1 MKFKRTQHLILALSL
16 TLTAVQMPAQ
26 TQDAANDPYQALVKR
41 EFGTAANELAAL
53 EKQIESSKPEEHPAI
68 EARLIGVLETPGAT
82 MPGKQFACQMLRLVG
97 SRKCVPSVAKLLV
110 DEQLSHM
117 ARIVLQGIND
127 PAADQAL
134 REALG
139 KTQGMVRI
147 GIINTL
153 GDRGESGLESGSLTA
168 LTGLL
173 ANGDQ
178 ATVNAVLEAI
188 GKIGGVKAAEALDKA
203 KVPDTAKATW
213 SQAYLR
219 SATGLTAK
227 GETARA
233 QKMYQ
238 VLQAGNYPSQ
248 VRAGA
253 FREIVFAQKE
263 QAVPMIVQAL
273 GSNDKLLRRAALA
286 AVIAVPGQAATAAF
300 ARQIAAQTPD
310 GKATLLD
317 ALAARGDG
325 EGLTELVNK
334 LAAGEDATVREAAL
348 NALGRL
354 GNASSV
360 PVLVAALKDTANG
373 ANAMRALA
381 GLRGEGVADSLIK
394 QVESGE
400 ASQRATLLG
409 VLADRKQIE
418 ALPVARKL
426 ANDTDTK
433 MRDAAVKVI
442 SALGTQDDL
451 QSFSDAILTKKTDGE
466 REALARAITAIG
478 SRLTDKAKRDDS
490 VLQSFTKADAPTKVQ
505 LLPVLMSFAGNQ
517 ALQATRGALAE
528 PGEVHKAAV
537 RALAQWPDPAP
548 LADLRTVAKTS
559 TDPVV
564 RVLAL
569 RGLIGMIGKS
579 GLKTEEKVQ
588 SFREAIELSTRPEE
602 KRQVLGEIGRVGHID
617 SLKIVEPFL
626 NEDNLKREALQA
638 YQQIAESLVDR
649 QPVVA
654 KEALQKV
661 VASTTDTG
669 LREKALAALARI
681 K

>member
-1 MKFKRTQHLILALSL
+1 MKFKRTQHLILALGL

-26 TQDAANDPYQALVKR
+26 AQDAVNDPYQALVKR

-53 EKQIESSKPEEHPAI
+53 EKQIESSKSEEHPAI
-68 EARLIGVLETPGAT
+68 EARLIAVIEAPGAT

-110 DEQLSHM
+110 DEKLSHM
-117 ARIVLQGIND
+117 ARIVMQGIND
-127 PAADQAL
+127 PTADQAL

-153 GDRGESGLESGSLTA
+153 GDRGEIGLESGSLTA
-168 LTGLL
+168 LAGLL
-173 ANGDQ
+173 ANGDE
-178 ATVNAVLEAI
+178 ATVNAALEAI
-188 GKIGGVKAAEALDKA
+188 GKIGGVKAADALDKA
-203 KVPDTAKATW
+203 KVPDAAKTMW

-238 VLQAGNYPSQ
+238 VLQGGNYPSQ

-273 GSNDKLLRRAALA
+273 SSDDKLMRRAALS
-286 AVIAVPGQAATAAF
+286 AVIAVPGAAATAAF

-310 GKATLLD
+310 GKATLLS

-325 EGLTELVNK
+325 AGLTELVNT
-334 LAAGEDATVREAAL
+334 LAASEDATVRAAAIS
-348 NALGRL
+348 ALSRL
-354 GNASSV
+354 GSASSV
-360 PVLVAALKDTANG
+360 PVLVAALKDAANG
-373 ANAMRALA
+373 ANAMRALT

-400 ASQRATLLG
+400 ASQRANVLG
-409 VLADRKQIE
+409 MLADRKQVE

-426 ANDTDTK
+426 ATADDTK

-451 QSFSDAILTKKTDGE
+451 QSFSDAILTAKNDGE

-478 SRLTDKAKRDDS
+478 SRLTDKTKRDDS
-490 VLQSFTKADAPTKVQ
+490 VLQSFAKADAPTKVQ

-517 ALQATRGALAE
+517 ALQATRGALNE

-537 RALAQWPDPAP
+537 RALAQWPDTAP
-548 LADLRTVAKTS
+548 LADLRNVSKTDA
-559 TDPVV
+559 DPVV
-564 RVLAL
+564 RILAL
-569 RGLIGMIGKS
+569 RGWIGMIGKA
-579 GLKTEEKVQ
+579 GLKTEEKAQ
-588 SFREAIELSTRPEE
+588 SFREAMELSTRPEE
-602 KRQVLGEIGRVGHID
+602 KRQVLGEIGRIGHID

-626 NEDNLKREALQA
+626 EDAALKREALQA
-638 YQQIAESLVDR
+638 YQQIAESLVDK

-669 LREKALAALARI
+669 LRQKALAALARI